1 MQNKKIQT
9 ISFFVL
15 LFIFIL
21 LTARIFGYFF
31 QPLAIAGILAVI
43 FLPVHK
49 FIVNKIK
56 NESLSALITIFIMLI
71 IILIPSFFV
80 GKVMVGEIVSFYEQN
95 KSGGAMFDKQ
105 LLSNNLP
112 SEWQYE
118 ANNIINIVVAKISEW
133 ARNFTLDISKIASNI
148 TGFFISC
155 FIILF
160 SVFYFLKDYKK
171 IKDWL
176 ASFLSLSIANEK
188 LLINR
193 LVSSVNGVIL
203 GKFLLA
209 FLQGLVAIV
218 GFLLVGLPRPFF
230 WGFLTMF
237 SAFIPIIGTGLVVI
251 PAIIYLFIF
260 KSFVPAIILI
270 AWYAI
275 IHVSI
280 DNIVTPKI
288 IGSTTQIHPLLILL
302 SILGGI
308 EFFGPLGFFL
318 GPIIVAISLTLLEAY
333 KTNYLS
339 SSVE

>member
-1 MQNKKIQT
+1 MQKKNIQT

-15 LFIFIL
+15 LLFFIL
-21 LTARIFGYFF
+21 LTVRLFGYFF
-31 QPLAIAGILAVI
+31 QPLAMAVILGVI

-56 NESLSALITIFIMLI
+56 NESLSALITIFIILI
-71 IILIPSFFV
+71 IIFIPSLFV
-80 GKVMVGEIVSFYEQN
+80 GKMITGEIVSFYEQN
-95 KSGGAMFDKQ
+95 KEGGIVFDKQ
-105 LLSNNLP
+105 ILSNSLP
-112 SEWQYE
+112 TEWQYE
-118 ANNIINIVVAKISEW
+118 ANNIINIVVSKISEW
-133 ARNFTLDISKIASNI
+133 ARNLTLDVSKIASNV
-148 TGFFISC
+148 TSFFLSC
-155 FIILF
+155 FLILF
-160 SVFYFLKDYKK
+160 SIFYFLKDYKK
-171 IKDWL
+171 IKSWL

-260 KSFVPAIILI
+260 KSFIPAIILI
-270 AWYAI
+270 VWYAV

-280 DNIVTPKI
+280 DNIVTPKV
-288 IGSTTQIHPLLILL
+288 IGSTTQVHPLLILL

-308 EFFGPLGFFL
+308 EFFGPLGFFF
-318 GPIIVAISLTLLEAY
+318 GPIIVAITITLMESY
-333 KTNYLS
+333 KNNYLS
-339 SSVE
+339 S

>member
-1 MQNKKIQT
+1 MQKKNIQT

-15 LFIFIL
+15 LLFFIL
-21 LTARIFGYFF
+21 LTVRLFGYFF
-31 QPLAIAGILAVI
+31 QPLAMAVILGVI

-56 NESLSALITIFIMLI
+56 NESLSALITIFIILI
-71 IILIPSFFV
+71 IIFIPSLFV
-80 GKVMVGEIVSFYEQN
+80 GKMITGEIVSFYEQN
-95 KSGGAMFDKQ
+95 KEGGIAFDKQ
-105 LLSNNLP
+105 ILSNSLP
-112 SEWQYE
+112 TEWQYE
-118 ANNIINIVVAKISEW
+118 ANNIINIVVSKISEW
-133 ARNFTLDISKIASNI
+133 ARNLTLDVSKIASNV
-148 TGFFISC
+148 TSFFLSC
-155 FIILF
+155 FLILF
-160 SVFYFLKDYKK
+160 SIFYFLKDYKK
-171 IKDWL
+171 IKSWL

-260 KSFVPAIILI
+260 KSFIPAIILI
-270 AWYAI
+270 VWYAV

-280 DNIVTPKI
+280 DNIVTPKV
-288 IGSTTQIHPLLILL
+288 IGSTTQVHPLLILL

-308 EFFGPLGFFL
+308 EFFGPLGFFF
-318 GPIIVAISLTLLEAY
+318 GPIIVAITITLMESY
-333 KTNYLS
+333 KNNYLS
-339 SSVE
+339 S